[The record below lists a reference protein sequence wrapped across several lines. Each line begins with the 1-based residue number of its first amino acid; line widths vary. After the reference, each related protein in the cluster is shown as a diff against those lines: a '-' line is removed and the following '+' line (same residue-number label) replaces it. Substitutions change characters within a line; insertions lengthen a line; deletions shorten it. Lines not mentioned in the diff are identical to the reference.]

1 MWKSTSVLFF
11 LFIEEGGNMIKA
23 LIINGVE
30 FPVKY
35 DGYTLSRNKIWSTN
49 TGRNNAGNMVGTILA
64 IKNKVEVELVPMT
77 PQKAQ
82 ILDNVLSDI
91 NNPFPTAKVLYL
103 NGIEKEMTI
112 YTGDVSYHWLSQAIG
127 KDGLIT
133 GVKVSCIEK

>member
-1 MWKSTSVLFF
+1 
-11 LFIEEGGNMIKA
+11 MIKA

-64 IKNKVEVELVPMT
+64 IKDKVEVELVPIT

-127 KDGLIT
+127 EDGLIT

>member
-1 MWKSTSVLFF
+1 
-11 LFIEEGGNMIKA
+11 MIKA
-23 LIINGVE
+23 LKINGVE

-103 NGIEKEMTI
+103 NGVEKEMTI

-127 KDGLIT
+127 NGGLIT
-133 GVKVSCIEK
+133 GIKVSCIEK

>member
-1 MWKSTSVLFF
+1 
-11 LFIEEGGNMIKA
+11 MIKA
-23 LIINGVE
+23 LKINGVE

-64 IKNKVEVELVPMT
+64 IKNKVEVELVPIT

-127 KDGLIT
+127 DGGLIT
-133 GVKVSCIEK
+133 GIKVSCIEK

>member
-1 MWKSTSVLFF
+1 MSVV
-11 LFIEEGGNMIKA
+11 KA

>member
-1 MWKSTSVLFF
+1 MPVV
-11 LFIEEGGNMIKA
+11 KA

-103 NGIEKEMTI
+103 NGVEKEMTI

-127 KDGLIT
+127 NGGLIT
-133 GVKVSCIEK
+133 GIKVSCIEK

>member
-1 MWKSTSVLFF
+1 
-11 LFIEEGGNMIKA
+11 MIKA
-23 LIINGVE
+23 LKINGVE

-127 KDGLIT
+127 TDGLIT

>member
-1 MWKSTSVLFF
+1 MV
-11 LFIEEGGNMIKA
+11 KA

-64 IKNKVEVELVPMT
+64 IKNKVEVELVPIT

-127 KDGLIT
+127 DGGLIT
-133 GVKVSCIEK
+133 GIKVSCIEK

>member
-1 MWKSTSVLFF
+1 MSVV
-11 LFIEEGGNMIKA
+11 KA

-127 KDGLIT
+127 NGGLIT
-133 GVKVSCIEK
+133 GIKVSCIEK

>member
-1 MWKSTSVLFF
+1 
-11 LFIEEGGNMIKA
+11 MIKA
-23 LIINGVE
+23 LKINGVE

-127 KDGLIT
+127 NGGLIT
-133 GVKVSCIEK
+133 GIKVSCIEK

>member
-1 MWKSTSVLFF
+1 M
-11 LFIEEGGNMIKA
+11 
-23 LIINGVE
+23 IINGVE

-127 KDGLIT
+127 DGGLIT
-133 GVKVSCIEK
+133 GIKVSCIEK

>member
-1 MWKSTSVLFF
+1 MV
-11 LFIEEGGNMIKA
+11 KA

-127 KDGLIT
+127 NGGLIT
-133 GVKVSCIEK
+133 GIKVSCIEK